1 MKARNTTLTVVMI
14 LAAVLAASTALAQ
27 GPGRGGCGSHGPM
40 FGPGAG
46 DELPPMMVE
55 RLDLSE
61 DQQAAIAEIRAKARA
76 EGVELRKE
84 MLRLRNELQGEMLKD
99 EPSEKTL
106 VDLTERMGELRT
118 RMQIQRVK
126 TRLAVRRQL
135 TPEQRDRM
143 LMMGAG
149 RHGAFGPGGRG
160 PGMCGPGRSGRN
172 FGGGR
177 GFGPGFR
184 SGCDGSGP
192 GAGAGRGAGWRFQDD
207 QD

>member
-27 GPGRGGCGSHGPM
+27 GPGRGGRGGHGPM

-76 EGVELRKE
+76 EGIELRKE

-118 RMQIQRVK
+118 RMQVQRVK
-126 TRLAVRRQL
+126 TRLAVRQQL

-160 PGMCGPGRSGRN
+160 PGMRGQGHC
-172 FGGGR
+172 GGGFGVR
-177 GFGPGFR
+177 GGFGPGPR
-184 SGCDGSGP
+184 PGCDGSGP
-192 GAGAGRGAGWRFQDD
+192 GAIRGPGWRFQGDED
-207 QD
+207 